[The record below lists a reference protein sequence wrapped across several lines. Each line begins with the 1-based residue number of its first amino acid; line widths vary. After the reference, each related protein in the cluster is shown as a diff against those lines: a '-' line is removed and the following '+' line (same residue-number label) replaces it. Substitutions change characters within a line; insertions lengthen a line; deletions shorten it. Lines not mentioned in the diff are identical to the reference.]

1 MPKRNDEVGCQS
13 AWGLHNAVDKAGM
26 ASSKLTLARISE
38 IKVYFI
44 LLLTR
49 LFVTLTN
56 GEVTHVRNYSYKFD
70 YTALET
76 HTRHKK

>member
-1 MPKRNDEVGCQS
+1 VPKRNDEVGCQS
-13 AWGLHNAVDKAGM
+13 ARGLHNAVDKAGM
-26 ASSKLTLARISE
+26 AFSKLTLDRISE
-38 IKVYFI
+38 IKAYFI

-70 YTALET
+70 
-76 HTRHKK
+76 